1 MQHRTRTPRFTAVAL
16 ASALALSAC
25 GDDADGTGATDETVA
40 PATEAPVTEA
50 PATTVSATEAP
61 ATEASATT
69 ASPTPTTADEGD
81 ESPVG
86 VLAVEMHDFH
96 YGDLPDEVPAGTRI
110 EVSNVSD
117 SEIHEFVAFRLADDD
132 DRLMA
137 DIIGDLE
144 GLLTSGPPAAVL
156 LAPPGG
162 EQIAAV
168 GDGTLSEPGR
178 YVIVCVI
185 PTGADPGEYLAA
197 AAESDGPPDVEGG
210 APHVMNGMYAELTVT
225 A

>member
-1 MQHRTRTPRFTAVAL
+1 MQQRTRLPTLTALLA
-16 ASALALSAC
+16 ASALTLSAC
-25 GDDADGTGATDETVA
+25 GDDADGADDAAA
-40 PATEAPVTEA
+40 PATEP
-50 PATTVSATEAP
+50 PATTSAP
-61 ATEASATT
+61 AEPA
-69 ASPTPTTADEGD
+69 ASP
-81 ESPVG
+81 G
-86 VLAVEMHDFH
+86 VLAVEMDDFH

-117 SEIHEFVAFRLADDD
+117 TEIHEFVAYRLADDD
-132 DRLMA
+132 DRLMT

-162 EQIAAV
+162 DQIAAV

-197 AAESDGPPDVEGG
+197 AADSDGPPDVEGG
-210 APHVMNGMYAELTVT
+210 APHAMNGMYAELTVT
-225 A
+225 G

>member
-1 MQHRTRTPRFTAVAL
+1 MQHRTRLPRLATLAI

-25 GDDADGTGATDETVA
+25 GDDADGTDAADRATTPPTEAAEATDT
-40 PATEAPVTEA
+40 TES
-50 PATTVSATEAP
+50 PATTAASTLPPQDDDAGSAAN
-61 ATEASATT
+61 
-69 ASPTPTTADEGD
+69 
-81 ESPVG
+81 
-86 VLAVEMHDFH
+86 VLAVEMDDFH
-96 YGDLPDEVPAGTRI
+96 YGDLPDEVPVGTRI
-110 EVSNVSD
+110 EVSNASD
-117 SEIHEFVAFRLADDD
+117 TEIHEFVAFRLADDD

-185 PTGADPGEYLAA
+185 PTGADPAEYLAA
-197 AAESDGPPDVEGG
+197 AAESDGPPDVAGG
-210 APHVMNGMYAELTVT
+210 APHVMNGMYAELTVS

>member
-1 MQHRTRTPRFTAVAL
+1 MQHRTTTIPGFTVLAVA
-16 ASALALSAC
+16 AALALSAC
-25 GDDADGTGATDETVA
+25 GDDADGTTAVDETA
-40 PATEAPVTEA
+40 APVAET
-50 PATTVSATEAP
+50 PATTEATAETPATTEATAGTP
-61 ATEASATT
+61 ATTSDGAA
-69 ASPTPTTADEGD
+69 A
-81 ESPVG
+81 G
-86 VLAVEMHDFH
+86 VLNVTMDDFD

-110 EVSNVSD
+110 EVTNASE

-168 GDGTLSEPGR
+168 GDGTLAEPGR

-197 AAESDGPPDVEGG
+197 AAESDGPPEVDGG

-225 A
+225 G

>member
-1 MQHRTRTPRFTAVAL
+1 MQHRTRLPRFTALAL
-16 ASALALSAC
+16 AAAVALSAC
-25 GDDADGTGATDETVA
+25 GDDADGADDSDASAPVETGAPVET
-40 PATEAPVTEA
+40 
-50 PATTVSATEAP
+50 ATTDDTE
-61 ATEASATT
+61 TDDT
-69 ASPTPTTADEGD
+69 AADDTA
-81 ESPVG
+81 G
-86 VLAVEMHDFH
+86 VLQVEMHDFH
-96 YGDLPDEVPAGTRI
+96 YGNLPDEVPAGTRI

-144 GLLTSGPPAAVL
+144 ALLTSGPPTAVL

-168 GDGTLSEPGR
+168 GDGTLAEPGR

-197 AAESDGPPDVEGG
+197 AAESDGPPQVDGG
-210 APHVMNGMYAELTVT
+210 PPHVMNGMYAELIVT